1 MRCVALLLLSG
12 ALFANGEWE
21 TLFDG
26 SSTAKWTGGIGKPF
40 PGSTWKIE
48 DGWLKLLG
56 PGVSLYSEEPYEN
69 FELEWEW
76 KIPPGAN
83 TGVKYLARPGR
94 IHPDYWKYFFWERI
108 KGFTYV
114 YVGIAAAA
122 LLIVFLRRRSR
133 MVRSAGIAACAAL
146 LGGWMV
152 RAWSEVQDAR
162 KYPPGLEYQIID
174 HATNAAGAPLGNHR
188 SASLYDLLAARGAEP
203 KPPGEVNHSRI
214 VVRNGE
220 VEHWLN
226 GERVLAYRLGS
237 PEVLEAVR
245 NSKFK
250 DVEGFGTP
258 GEGYLEL
265 QNHSDEAY
273 FRNIRIRRL

>member
-1 MRCVALLLLSG
+1 MRCLALFVTSG
-12 ALFANGEWE
+12 ALFANGGWI
-21 TLFDG
+21 TLDQ
-26 SSTAKWTGGIGKPF
+26 SHWTGGVGKPF
-40 PGSTWKIE
+40 PSSTWSVE
-48 DGWLKLLG
+48 DGWLKVHG
-56 PGVSLYSEEPYEN
+56 PGPSLYSKEPYQD

-83 TGVKYLARPGR
+83 TGVKYLARPGQ

-114 YVGIAAAA
+114 YWGLAAAA
-122 LLIVFLRRRSR
+122 LLIAFLRRGSR
-133 MVRSAGIAACAAL
+133 L
-146 LGGWMV
+146 V
-152 RAWSEVQDAR
+152 RAAGLAAFATLAGAWAMRAWGEVQDAR

-174 HATNAAGAPLGNHR
+174 HAITAAGAPLGAQR
-188 SASLYDLLAARGAEP
+188 TASLYDLLPARGADP

-214 VVRNGE
+214 VVRHGE

-226 GERVLAYRLGS
+226 GERVLTYRLGS

-245 NSKFK
+245 KSKFK
-250 DVEGFGTP
+250 DVDGFGTP

-265 QNHSDEAY
+265 QNHSTVAY